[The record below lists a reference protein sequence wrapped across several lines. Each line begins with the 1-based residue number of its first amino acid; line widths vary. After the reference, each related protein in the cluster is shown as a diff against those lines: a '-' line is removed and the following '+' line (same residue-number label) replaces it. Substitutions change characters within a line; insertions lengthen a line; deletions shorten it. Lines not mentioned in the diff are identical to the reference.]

1 MNESASCT
9 AGSASRHALLEAATL
24 QLVTAAPGDASRLT
38 AVLQA
43 IAPLV
48 HDDDALPWVRQ
59 ALATAVELLEAAL
72 AGDLDHDSAITRAGA
87 LIEMVMHD
95 APGPAAENDTAA
107 DGFVLP
113 AEVIDELLP
122 DFLAESLEH
131 LEQVERA
138 LLQLD
143 AQPADS
149 EAINVVFR
157 AFHTIKS
164 TSAFLGLQPIATLAH
179 AAESMLCELRDG
191 TAAATPAH
199 ADLVLQCV
207 DVTRDLLARTRA
219 GTPLT
224 LVPDAAELLDRLQ
237 RGAVCV
243 ADAPLAAGDP
253 TVEAARRAA
262 SRVTMMPQAQA
273 AAPSQ
278 DGRQRGETTSVRVRT
293 DRLDRLIGLLG
304 ELVVAHSMVA
314 QDALLHEHRH
324 DALAGKV
331 AHSGKIVRDLQE
343 LGMSLRMVPLRPL
356 FQKMERLVRDLGRA
370 AGKRVDFVMEG
381 ASTEIDRQ
389 MVDLLADPLVHM
401 IRNAMDHAFEAPEER
416 AATGKPAAGTLR
428 LSAWHAGG
436 DVVIELQDDGRG
448 LDAARI
454 FDRAVER
461 GIIDGDR
468 TLPTGEIW
476 NLIFAPGLST
486 AGSVTALSGRGVGM
500 DVVRRNI
507 EALRGRI
514 EIASVPG
521 ASTTFRIRLPLTLA
535 VTEGMLVRLGGER
548 YIVPTAE
555 IQTCFRPAADALIT
569 VAGAGELVTWHDQIM
584 PIVRLHDLLGV
595 QGAVTRPV
603 LGVLVVVGSGPH
615 PCALLVDEL
624 LGRQQFVV
632 RPVDEGLG
640 HVQGLGG
647 TAILGD
653 GRVGLILDVPGIIA
667 SR

>member
-1 MNESASCT
+1 
-9 AGSASRHALLEAATL
+9 
-24 QLVTAAPGDASRLT
+24 
-38 AVLQA
+38 
-43 IAPLV
+43 
-48 HDDDALPWVRQ
+48 
-59 ALATAVELLEAAL
+59 
-72 AGDLDHDSAITRAGA
+72 
-87 LIEMVMHD
+87 
-95 APGPAAENDTAA
+95 
-107 DGFVLP
+107 
-113 AEVIDELLP
+113 
-122 DFLAESLEH
+122 
-131 LEQVERA
+131 
-138 LLQLD
+138 
-143 AQPADS
+143 
-149 EAINVVFR
+149 
-157 AFHTIKS
+157 
-164 TSAFLGLQPIATLAH
+164 
-179 AAESMLCELRDG
+179 
-191 TAAATPAH
+191 
-199 ADLVLQCV
+199 
-207 DVTRDLLARTRA
+207 
-219 GTPLT
+219 
-224 LVPDAAELLDRLQ
+224 
-237 RGAVCV
+237 
-243 ADAPLAAGDP
+243 
-253 TVEAARRAA
+253 
-262 SRVTMMPQAQA
+262 
-273 AAPSQ
+273 
-278 DGRQRGETTSVRVRT
+278 
-293 DRLDRLIGLLG
+293 
-304 ELVVAHSMVA
+304 
-314 QDALLHEHRH
+314 
-324 DALAGKV
+324 
-331 AHSGKIVRDLQE
+331 
-343 LGMSLRMVPLRPL
+343 
-356 FQKMERLVRDLGRA
+356 
-370 AGKRVDFVMEG
+370 
-381 ASTEIDRQ
+381 
-389 MVDLLADPLVHM
+389 
-401 IRNAMDHAFEAPEER
+401 
-416 AATGKPAAGTLR
+416 
-428 LSAWHAGG
+428 
-436 DVVIELQDDGRG
+436 
-448 LDAARI
+448 
-454 FDRAVER
+454 VER